1 MADMEYF
8 LAADDLR
15 HESTCFEVAS
25 VSAQV
30 ETRSYPE
37 GDALA
42 GTRFENL
49 LQRRSVTDV
58 KKMAAFDASAL
69 LLEDSIIHRTM

>member
-1 MADMEYF
+1 MKVSKIIF
-8 LAADDLR
+8 GLILLWI
-15 HESTCFEVAS
+15 EVAS
-25 VSAQV
+25 VSAQF

-49 LQRRSVTDV
+49 LQTFIILLISNG
-58 KKMAAFDASAL
+58 L
-69 LLEDSIIHRTM
+69 LLLLRK

>member
-1 MADMEYF
+1 MFQTFLILMAY
-8 LAADDLR
+8 
-15 HESTCFEVAS
+15 ESVKNYLWIEVAS

-49 LQRRSVTDV
+49 LQTFIILLISNG
-58 KKMAAFDASAL
+58 L
-69 LLEDSIIHRTM
+69 LLLLRK

>member
-1 MADMEYF
+1 MKVSKIIF
-8 LAADDLR
+8 GLILLWI
-15 HESTCFEVAS
+15 EVAS

-49 LQRRSVTDV
+49 LQTFIILLISNG
-58 KKMAAFDASAL
+58 L
-69 LLEDSIIHRTM
+69 LLLLRK

>member
-1 MADMEYF
+1 MKVSKIIF
-8 LAADDLR
+8 GLILLWI
-15 HESTCFEVAS
+15 EVAS